1 MLAEVLPIHAHLA
14 ILRPMSTLFRIALT
28 ALILAGLSAC
38 GAKGPLVLPEK
49 AEPVEV
55 PAEDAEADVEAN
67 TDAEATPEATEEQA
81 EDTVETPPVI
91 PAGK

>member
-1 MLAEVLPIHAHLA
+1 MN
-14 ILRPMSTLFRIALT
+14 TLFRIALT

-49 AEPVEV
+49 AEPVEI
-55 PAEDAEADVEAN
+55 PAEIDADADAG
-67 TDAEATPEATEEQA
+67 AETTSEATEEEA
-81 EDTVETPPVI
+81 SDATEATPVI

>member
-1 MLAEVLPIHAHLA
+1 MN
-14 ILRPMSTLFRIALT
+14 TFFRIALT
-28 ALILAGLSAC
+28 ALVLAGLSAC

-55 PAEDAEADVEAN
+55 PAEDTGAEADDVNA
-67 TDAEATPEATEEQA
+67 DAEATPEAADEEA
-81 EDTVETPPVI
+81 EDAVETSPVV